1 MNMLKTSL
9 LETKKK
15 DIYLKN
21 RTNLTFHFTVD
32 VIKAKQ
38 WENVF
43 MSYIVFD
50 GGQKKLFGC
59 TRDGRSEVPDHKV
72 LNTKDQ
78 RNELTF
84 LLLSFKEIYD
94 DPQAKEWN
102 K

>member
-1 MNMLKTSL
+1 
-9 LETKKK
+9 
-15 DIYLKN
+15 
-21 RTNLTFHFTVD
+21 
-32 VIKAKQ
+32 
-38 WENVF
+38 

-94 DPQAKEWN
+94 DPQAKE
-102 K
+102 